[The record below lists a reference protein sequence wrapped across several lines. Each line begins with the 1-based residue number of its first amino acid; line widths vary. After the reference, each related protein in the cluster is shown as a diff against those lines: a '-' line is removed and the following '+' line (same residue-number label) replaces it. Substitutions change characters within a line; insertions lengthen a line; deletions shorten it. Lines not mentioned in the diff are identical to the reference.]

1 MAIKT
6 KDFDRYVVYHVSGS
20 PAGGYAYAAEIDCFL
35 GTARAGAIYFTDSG
49 PLPAPALTV
58 NGIYLYMPMRRFE
71 EVIATMRY
79 EKPLYLALNT
89 TSSVGWLGTS
99 DEPVGEQEGV

>member
-1 MAIKT
+1 
-6 KDFDRYVVYHVSGS
+6 
-20 PAGGYAYAAEIDCFL
+20 
-35 GTARAGAIYFTDSG
+35 
-49 PLPAPALTV
+49 
-58 NGIYLYMPMRRFE
+58 MRRFE